1 MVFIYD
7 RGYYH
12 HNIQSQKG
20 DIMKAIQTGV
30 GGSFFKAVG
39 MLYPKEKRL
48 FEDPYSEKLL
58 PPLFKF
64 LIAPLRSPKR
74 FDRMIQSREKKY
86 HGELGWMLC
95 RTRYI
100 DDVLKNSIAQ
110 KNIETVVNL
119 GSGMDCRAYYIP
131 GVENMKYFEV
141 DHPSVIK
148 KKKAKLKKV
157 LGGLPNH
164 VVFVPIDFEKQSLDT
179 ELKGAGYNKSSKT
192 LFIWEGVTH
201 YLSKEA
207 NDSTLKYIAQA
218 APGSSIVFTYVLRS
232 FIDGKEIHEGTEVIY
247 KRFCKKNNPLWIY
260 GLDPADIGTYLS
272 QYSLALVEDIG
283 SDEVKERYMKLVD
296 LDLDVFKI
304 ERIALVEVKR

>member
-1 MVFIYD
+1 
-7 RGYYH
+7 
-12 HNIQSQKG
+12 
-20 DIMKAIQTGV
+20 MKATQTGA
-30 GGSFFKAVG
+30 GASFFRAVG

-86 HGELGWMLC
+86 RGELGWMLC

-100 DDVLKNSIAQ
+100 DDVLKNNIAQ
-110 KNIETVVNL
+110 KGIEAVVNL

-131 GVENMKYFEV
+131 GTESKRYFEV

-148 KKKAKLKKV
+148 KKRARLKKI
-157 LGGLPNH
+157 LGRLPNH
-164 VVFVPIDFEKQSLDT
+164 VIFVPVDFEKQSLDT
-179 ELKGAGYNKSSKT
+179 ELKGAGYNLSSKT

-207 NDSTLKYIAQA
+207 NDNTLKYVAQA
-218 APGSSIVFTYVLRS
+218 APGSNIVFTYLLKS
-232 FIDGKEIHEGTEVIY
+232 FIDGTEIPEGTEVIY
-247 KRFCKKNNPLWIY
+247 NRFCKKNNPLWIY
-260 GLDPADIGTYLS
+260 GLNPVDIGNYLS
-272 QYSLALVEDIG
+272 KYSLALIEDIG
-283 SDEVKERYMKLVD
+283 SDEVKERYMKLAN
-296 LDLDVFKI
+296 LDLEVFKI
-304 ERIALVEVKR
+304 ERIALAEVKR